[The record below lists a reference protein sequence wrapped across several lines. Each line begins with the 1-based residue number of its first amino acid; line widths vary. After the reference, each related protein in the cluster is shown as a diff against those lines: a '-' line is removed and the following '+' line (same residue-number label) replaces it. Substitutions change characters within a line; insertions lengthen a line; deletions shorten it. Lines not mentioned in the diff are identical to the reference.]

1 MFVKGHPT
9 QNSYQPVTHVV
20 KQKLIGISTYTSISV
35 SIYIF
40 IDAHTYVTV
49 IKKRKQSERRGAWEQ
64 LEERYLGG
72 TGRGRERG
80 KVMKIY
86 FN

>member
-1 MFVKGHPT
+1 MFVKGQPT

-20 KQKLIGISTYTSISV
+20 KQKLIGLSTYTSISV
-35 SIYIF
+35 SIYIV

-49 IKKRKQSERRGAWEQ
+49 RKKRKQSERRGSWEQ

-72 TGRGRERG
+72 TGGGKGRG
-80 KVMKIY
+80 KVTKIY